1 MLGAAPCLV
10 QAADAPAAPVVVAAA
25 VAADLPKLHMMFPA
39 PDPNLPADDPK
50 VKAAKGAK
58 AAWEDFVGLEKGDG
72 PYRDL
77 YKPIPMHMYIAPT
90 RHYIRPDMS
99 GFADLMKKFKPDQCE
114 ECHLEVTPGWVH
126 QWEDSSHANPRNTP
140 YRAQKTAEIEKVLGR
155 SITKVGCAECHGS
168 SHDTLQ
174 MPYIDNACG
183 HCHKKESEEFVSE
196 KKDGRP
202 SHYASWESEVVPP
215 WYIEAYRR
223 GEGVAAIGC
232 DICHPEMQRCDGCHM
247 RHLFDAKEARQPETC
262 GKCHMGYD
270 HPDYETFTESA
281 MGVTYH
287 ATSHEWNMNI
297 PMEQVKPGKDWRGP
311 TCAYCHMYQGGGK
324 FGHNV
329 TSKAI
334 WRMGVYKPKQRNYE
348 YKSSLKAAPYGIN
361 APPLNK
367 IIDLD
372 SPDNK
377 AKRQKW
383 IETCSKC
390 HSPRFATIYLNQ
402 TLDEYMLL
410 GWQKTDAAMI
420 ILDGLFKDGC
430 MVPGPENR
438 DPFWVGDKIAG
449 ILGPEKLGPILYPL
463 FTEGSTKGGYFPVY
477 GPILGTGHHYL
488 TGPGRPSIAELWLEE
503 QWFGHFLKGYKGTA
517 HAQQD
522 YSWWYGWAPMIQN
535 LARNQD
541 WAVQLRRIKALEDKA
556 GIKADGILPSDK
568 TIYGN
573 TTIYLDGHRK

>member
-1 MLGAAPCLV
+1 MKQWSLPVVLIVGVIMLWPALCMA
-10 QAADAPAAPVVVAAA
+10 QAPAAPAAAPAVAAA
-25 VAADLPKLHMMFPA
+25 TVAADLPPVELIWTNEKG
-39 PDPNLPADDPK
+39 
-50 VKAAKGAK
+50 VKA
-58 AAWEDFVGLEKGDG
+58 WREWVGLEMGDG
-72 PYRDL
+72 PYRAL
-77 YKPIPMHMYIAPT
+77 YKPIPMHMYIAPS

-99 GFADLMKKFKPDQCE
+99 GFAELMKKFKPDQCE

-126 QWEDSSHANPRNTP
+126 QWEDSVHANPRNTP
-140 YRAQKTAEIEKVLGR
+140 YRAQKTAEIEKALGR

-168 SHDTLQ
+168 SHDKLQ
-174 MPYIDNACG
+174 MPYLSNACI
-183 HCHKKESEEFVSE
+183 HCHKQQGEEFVSE

-202 SHYASWESEVVPP
+202 SHVMSWQSEVVPP
-215 WYIEAYRR
+215 WYIENYRR
-223 GEGVAAIGC
+223 GEGVSMIGC
-232 DICHPEMQRCDGCHM
+232 DICHPEMERCDGCHM
-247 RHLFDAKEARQPETC
+247 RHRFDAKEARQPETC

-270 HPDYETFTESA
+270 HPDYESFVESA

-287 ATSHEWNMNI
+287 TTHHEWNLDI
-297 PMEQVKPGKDWRGP
+297 PMEQVVPGKDWRGP
-311 TCAYCHMYQGGGK
+311 TCAYCHMHQGGGK

-348 YKSSLKAAPYGIN
+348 YKSSLKDAPYGIN
-361 APPLNK
+361 VPPLNRV
-367 IIDLD
+367 IDLD
-372 SPDNK
+372 SPDTK
-377 AKRQKW
+377 ARRAKW

-420 ILDGLFKDGC
+420 LLDGLFKDGC
-430 MVPGPENR
+430 IVPDPDKR
-438 DPFWVGDKIAG
+438 DPFWVGDKIAD
-449 ILGPEKLGPILYPL
+449 ILGPEALGPVLYPL
-463 FTEGSTKGGYFPVY
+463 FKEKQGYFPLY

-522 YSWWYGWAPMIQN
+522 YSWWYGWSPMLQN

-541 WAVQLRRIKALEDKA
+541 WAIQLRRIKALEDKA

-568 TIYGN
+568 IIYGH
-573 TTIYLDGHRK
+573 TPVYTQGKRPK